1 MWVGQAASVGTGIG
15 AALAAFLLSLPDRS
29 RRWALLPLPPL
40 AVWLSMIG
48 YQCLSN
54 SVAFD
59 PDGLHWGEA
68 ARHRALL
75 TALIERIDAGADQ
88 IDMHF
93 RPARLGAL
101 LDVAAPSPRRPP
113 GVELTVRI
121 GIASGPVIVGDQI
134 GEGTASETAV
144 VGETPNLAACL
155 QALARCQP
163 AFKANAAS
171 GPR

>member
-1 MWVGQAASVGTGIG
+1 
-15 AALAAFLLSLPDRS
+15 
-29 RRWALLPLPPL
+29 
-40 AVWLSMIG
+40 MIG

-144 VGETPNLAACL
+144 VGETPNLAARL
-155 QALARCQP
+155 QALAQPNQIIVSAATRAMLGDHFDIEDLGAYELKGFAEPVQGKSTRTRCL
-163 AFKANAAS
+163 
-171 GPR
+171 